1 MVNMQDDSGFKMI
14 FMKNDK
20 FNTFL
25 KGRAMIN
32 FVISCTIG
40 FGLNKDAA
48 HLKSGI
54 FYLKDDFRTC
64 AWVLGWSLGFALLF
78 GILSGFIFARV
89 KSIRSTP
96 ISEILFIF
104 FSTYL
109 LACIGFFNHSWDYVS
124 EELAVL
130 FFGIF
135 CSHYTR
141 YNLSIKSA
149 RRLR

>member
-1 MVNMQDDSGFKMI
+1 MT
-14 FMKNDK
+14 FMKNDR
-20 FNTFL
+20 FNTFV

-32 FVISCTIG
+32 FVITCTIG
-40 FGLNKDAA
+40 FALNKNSA
-48 HLKSGI
+48 HLKNGG
-54 FYLKDDFRTC
+54 FFLKDDLLAC
-64 AWVLGWSLGFALLF
+64 GAVLMYSLAFAILF
-78 GILSGFIFARV
+78 GIISGFIFARV
-89 KSIRSTP
+89 ESIRSTP

-109 LACIGFFNHSWDYVS
+109 LACIGFFNQSWDYTS
-124 EELAVL
+124 EELSVL

>member
-1 MVNMQDDSGFKMI
+1 
-14 FMKNDK
+14 MKNER

-40 FGLNKDAA
+40 FALNKNSS
-48 HLKSGI
+48 HLKSGLL
-54 FYLKDDFRTC
+54 YPMDDIQTTGL
-64 AWVLGWSLGFALLF
+64 VLVFSLFFALVF
-78 GILSGFIFARV
+78 GIITGFIFARV
-89 KSIRSTP
+89 DAIRNTP

-109 LACIGFFNHSWDYVS
+109 VACIGFFNQSWDYTS
-124 EELAVL
+124 EELSVI